1 MSKEEAP
8 MNQNADY
15 TPAALYAR
23 VSSDRQD
30 VDLSVAAQ
38 LRALRDHARKNG
50 YIVAREYVDEAESG
64 RIADRPEFRK
74 MIDAASKT
82 NAPFREILVWKFSRF
97 TRKREHAVAFKSMLR
112 RKGVR
117 VVSITEQA
125 DDTPTGKLLE
135 GIIESVD
142 EFYSE
147 NLAQEVTRGM
157 REAASR
163 GFWVASRTPYGYN
176 RVMVQD
182 GPKKRPTLE
191 PDPDAARVVK
201 RIFDMAEAGT
211 GMLKIAQAL
220 NDEGIASPA
229 GKLWSKNGIHFILRN
244 EVYTGALVWG
254 AKGKGKDEPVR
265 VEKAFPSI
273 VSKTRFRRVNRLMR
287 SRAPKRAHPRRV
299 GSTYLLSGLV
309 KCKACNRALSGQ
321 DAKSGQF
328 AYYVCQSI
336 MKRGKDACDTPRL
349 NARRF
354 EELVVGKIRS
364 NILTESSITEL
375 VKVVDEEMDG
385 VAREQRKRLQT
396 VEDELEDVKRK
407 LGRIW
412 HVIETTDIDMA
423 DAAGRIKE
431 HRDRQERLEDAAAE
445 ARAILADRRAVLD
458 DVETITAYAKD
469 MRDFLNESE
478 LTERRAFIE
487 SFVKEIVVMPG
498 DALMRYTVP
507 MPDDS
512 LIPGRAAEKVALN
525 GSVLSTVKNGGLDL
539 TKSRTEADSDITPS
553 LGMGTVYVSVAS
565 SPSTSMPSTKLR
577 MSALRSGIVPS
588 FRKFRKSATYRAISS
603 VLGSSTLLCSS
614 WVSAS
619 SLAASSCSSRCLRD
633 MMRGDR
639 TSRVRSLVSMAS

>member
-82 NAPFREILVWKFSRF
+82 NAPFQEILVWKFSRF

-191 PDPDAARVVK
+191 PDPDASRVIK

-385 VAREQRKRLQT
+385 VALEQRKRLQT

-469 MRDFLNESE
+469 MRDFLNQSE

-525 GSVLSTVKNGGLDL
+525 GSVLSTVKNGG
-539 TKSRTEADSDITPS
+539 A
-553 LGMGTVYVSVAS
+553 
-565 SPSTSMPSTKLR
+565 
-577 MSALRSGIVPS
+577 
-588 FRKFRKSATYRAISS
+588 
-603 VLGSSTLLCSS
+603 C
-614 WVSAS
+614 
-619 SLAASSCSSRCLRD
+619 
-633 MMRGDR
+633 RG
-639 TSRVRSLVSMAS
+639 AHA

>member
-1 MSKEEAP
+1 

-336 MKRGKDACDTPRL
+336 MKRGKDACETPRL

-385 VAREQRKRLQT
+385 VALEQRKRLQT

-412 HVIETTDIDMA
+412 HVIETTDIDIA

-525 GSVLSTVKNGGLDL
+525 GSVLSTVKNGGAGG
-539 TKSRTEADSDITPS
+539 TRTPCLFNAIEALSQMS
-553 LGMGTVYVSVAS
+553 Y
-565 SPSTSMPSTKLR
+565 SPSRAAGPPAQRTNSSKVAAP
-577 MSALRSGIVPS
+577 
-588 FRKFRKSATYRAISS
+588 SATGPRGVETIPG
-603 VLGSSTLLCSS
+603 LGYNR
-614 WVSAS
+614 
-619 SLAASSCSSRCLRD
+619 LAGLAQAPS
-633 MMRGDR
+633 
-639 TSRVRSLVSMAS
+639 

>member
-1 MSKEEAP
+1 MSERHYDP
-8 MNQNADY
+8 
-15 TPAALYAR
+15 TPVALYAR

-30 VDLSVAAQ
+30 VDLSIAAQ
-38 LRALRDHARKNG
+38 LRALRDYAQKNG
-50 YIVAREYVDEAESG
+50 YIVFREYVDEAESG

-74 MIDAASKT
+74 MIDAAAKPS
-82 NAPFREILVWKFSRF
+82 APFREILVWKFSRF

-117 VVSITEQA
+117 VVSITEHA
-125 DDTPTGKLLE
+125 DDTPTGKLME
-135 GIIESVD
+135 AIIESVD

-157 REAASR
+157 REAATR
-163 GFWVASRTPYGYN
+163 GFWISSVAPYGYN

-191 PDPDAARVVK
+191 PDPDASRIVK
-201 RIFDMAEAGT
+201 RIFDMAEAGS
-211 GMLKIAQAL
+211 GMLVITNTL
-220 NDEGIASPA
+220 NDEGIASPR
-229 GKLWSKNGIHFILRN
+229 GKLWGKTSVHGMLIN
-244 EVYTGALVWG
+244 EAYTGTLVWG
-254 AKGKGKDEPVR
+254 ANAKDKAEPVR
-265 VEKAFPSI
+265 VDKAFPAI
-273 VSKTRFRRVNRLMR
+273 VTKAQFSRVNKLMR
-287 SRAPKRAHPRRV
+287 SRAPKRSHPRRV

-309 KCKACNRALSGQ
+309 KCKSCNRALSGQ

-364 NILTESSITEL
+364 NILTEGSITDL

-385 VAREQRKRLQT
+385 IAREQRKRLQII
-396 VEDELEDVKRK
+396 EDELEDVKRK

-412 HVIETTDIDMA
+412 HVIETTDIEMA
-423 DAAGRIKE
+423 DASDRIRE
-431 HRDRQERLEDAAAE
+431 HRERKERLEDSAEE
-445 ARAILADRRAVLD
+445 ARSILSQRRAYLD
-458 DVETITAYAKD
+458 DVNTIAAYAKD

-487 SFVKEIVVMPG
+487 SFVKEIIVMPG

-512 LIPGRAAEKVALN
+512 LIPGRATEKVALN
-525 GSVLSTVKNGGLDL
+525 GSVLSTVHDGGLTCPVL
-539 TKSRTEADSDITPS
+539 RT
-553 LGMGTVYVSVAS
+553 
-565 SPSTSMPSTKLR
+565 
-577 MSALRSGIVPS
+577 
-588 FRKFRKSATYRAISS
+588 FR
-603 VLGSSTLLCSS
+603 
-614 WVSAS
+614 WE
-619 SLAASSCSSRCLRD
+619 
-633 MMRGDR
+633 
-639 TSRVRSLVSMAS
+639 VRL

>member
-1 MSKEEAP
+1 MTAERKLKERDKEKQL
-8 MNQNADY
+8 MKDRLDLI
-15 TPAALYAR
+15 PAALYAR

-38 LRALRDHARKNG
+38 MRALRDYASKNG
-50 YIVAREYVDEAESG
+50 YMAAREYVDEAESG

-74 MIDAASKT
+74 MIDAASQT

-182 GPKKRPTLE
+182 GAKKRPILE
-191 PDPDAARVVK
+191 PDPDASDVVK

-211 GMLKIAQAL
+211 GMLQISKTL
-220 NDEGIASPA
+220 NGDGIASPA
-229 GKLWSKNGIHFILRN
+229 GKRWSKNTVHCILRN
-244 EVYTGALVWG
+244 EVYTGTLVWG
-254 AKGKGKDEPVR
+254 VNGKGKDDPVR
-265 VEKAFPSI
+265 VEKAFLAI
-273 VSKTRFRRVNRLMR
+273 VSKTKFRRVMRLMQT
-287 SRAPKRAHPRRV
+287 RAPKVVHPRRV

-336 MKRGKDACDTPRL
+336 LKHGKDACETPRL

-364 NILTESSITEL
+364 NVLTDSNIRAL
-375 VKVVDEEMDG
+375 VKVVDEQMDG
-385 VAREQRKRLQT
+385 VAAEQRERLET
-396 VEDELEDVKRK
+396 IEDELEEVKRR

-412 HVIETTDIDMA
+412 LLVETTDIDMA
-423 DAAGRIKE
+423 DASARIRE
-431 HRDRQERLEDAAAE
+431 HRDRQERLEDLAAD
-445 ARAILADRRAVLD
+445 ARAILSQRRAALD
-458 DVETITAYAKD
+458 DVETIAAYAQD
-469 MRDFLNESE
+469 MSDFLKTSE

-487 SFVKEIVVMPG
+487 TFVKEIVVVPG
-498 DALMRYTVP
+498 NALMRYTIP
-507 MPDDS
+507 MPEDS
-512 LIPGRAAEKVALN
+512 RIPGGNAEDMALD
-525 GSVLSTVKNGGLDL
+525 GSVLSTVKNGGPAKTEL
-539 TKSRTEADSDITPS
+539 RT
-553 LGMGTVYVSVAS
+553 
-565 SPSTSMPSTKLR
+565 
-577 MSALRSGIVPS
+577 
-588 FRKFRKSATYRAISS
+588 FRWEVCI
-603 VLGSSTLLCSS
+603 
-614 WVSAS
+614 
-619 SLAASSCSSRCLRD
+619 
-633 MMRGDR
+633 
-639 TSRVRSLVSMAS
+639 